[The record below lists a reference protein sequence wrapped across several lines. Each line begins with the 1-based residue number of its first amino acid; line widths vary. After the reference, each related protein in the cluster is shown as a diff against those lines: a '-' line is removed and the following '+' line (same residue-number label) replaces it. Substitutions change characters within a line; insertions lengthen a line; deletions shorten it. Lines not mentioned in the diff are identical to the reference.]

1 MHTAVTFPRY
11 HMTVKKKAG
20 ETDITHG
27 GKDEIMNG
35 SNGKN
40 ISVKAAAVIC
50 AVCIAAASAVTWGI
64 AAKTGSDPGSPID
77 KIDIS
82 DGTDSAGETI
92 KSDGSVKTPEETGN
106 AAALTASEIYAQNI
120 ASTVGITAKGTTK
133 NIFGQTTSTAS
144 SGTGFVIR
152 SDGYI
157 LTNHHVINGADE
169 FTVTFSDGTSYP
181 AEVVGYESDVSDIAV
196 LKIDKTGL
204 RPVTFGKSSEMAV
217 GEDIT
222 VIGNPLG
229 ELTFSLTR
237 GVVSALD
244 RKINTDGNP
253 ITMFQIDAAVNS
265 GNSGGPAFDSGGNV
279 VGIVT
284 AKYASG
290 TTEGLGFCIPSDSA
304 EKIASDIIEYGY
316 MRGKT
321 TLGISYEDAE
331 TVYEYYYRRYGMNVN
346 RIEGLLTSGVY
357 VASVTSES
365 PAEKAGLEK
374 GDYITAA
381 DGAEISGSAALKAF
395 LGSHNPGD
403 TVTLTICR
411 SGKYSEITVTLG
423 EYVPEASGSG
433 TAF

>member
-1 MHTAVTFPRY
+1 
-11 HMTVKKKAG
+11 MTVKKKAG
-20 ETDITHG
+20 LTDLTTG

-50 AVCIAAASAVTWGI
+50 ALCIAAASAVTWGI
-64 AAKTGSDPGSPID
+64 AAKSGSSTGSPID
-77 KIDIS
+77 KIDIP
-82 DGTDSAGETI
+82 DNTDSTGETI
-92 KSDGSVKTPEETGN
+92 KSDGSIQTPAETVTGT
-106 AAALTASEIYAQNI
+106 ALSASEIYAENI
-120 ASTVGITAKGTTK
+120 GSIVGITAKGTTK

-152 SDGYI
+152 EDGYI
-157 LTNHHVINGADE
+157 LTNHHVIDGADE

-204 RPVTFGKSSEMAV
+204 KPITFGKSSEMTV

-265 GNSGGPAFDSGGNV
+265 GNSGGPAFDSEGNV

-304 EKIASDIIEYGY
+304 EKIASDIIECGY
-316 MRGKT
+316 MRGKA

-357 VASVTSES
+357 VASVTSGS

-381 DGAEISGSAALKAF
+381 DGSEISDSSALKAL
-395 LGSHNPGD
+395 LGAHSPGD
-403 TVTLTICR
+403 TVTLKICR
-411 SGKYSEITVTLG
+411 SGNYSEITVTLG
-423 EYVPEASGSG
+423 EYVPETTGSG

>member
-1 MHTAVTFPRY
+1 
-11 HMTVKKKAG
+11 
-20 ETDITHG
+20 
-27 GKDEIMNG
+27 MNG

-64 AAKTGSDPGSPID
+64 SAKTGSDPGSPID

-82 DGTDSAGETI
+82 DGTDSTGETI
-92 KSDGSVKTPEETGN
+92 KSDGSLKTPEETGN

-169 FTVTFSDGTSYP
+169 FTVTFSDGSSYP

-204 RPVTFGKSSEMAV
+204 RPVTFGKSSEMTV

-265 GNSGGPAFDSGGNV
+265 GNSGGPVYNDAGQV
-279 VGIVT
+279 IGIVT
-284 AKYASG
+284 AKYSSTG
-290 TTEGLGFCIPSDSA
+290 VEGLGFAIPINDA
-304 EKIASDIIEYGY
+304 VNLANELMENGVVTNKVQ
-316 MRGKT
+316 
-321 TLGISYEDAE
+321 LGITTQ
-331 TVYEYYYRRYGMNVN
+331 TVP
-346 RIEGLLTSGVY
+346 
-357 VASVTSES
+357 ASVAQYYNMVEGAYVYSVNAGS
-365 PAEKAGLEK
+365 CAEKAGLQI
-374 GDYITAA
+374 GDIITAVGGKA
-381 DGAEISGSAALKAF
+381 VASSDALKAALRSF
-395 LGSHNPGD
+395 APGD
-403 TVTLTICR
+403 TTELTVYRGGKTVTV
-411 SGKYSEITVTLG
+411 TVTLD
-423 EYVPEASGSG
+423 EADES
-433 TAF
+433 TAAQQQTQQRTLP

>member
-1 MHTAVTFPRY
+1 MHTVVTFPRY

-35 SNGKN
+35 SNEKN

-50 AVCIAAASAVTWGI
+50 VVCIAAASAVTWGI
-64 AAKTGSDPGSPID
+64 SAKTGSDPGSPID

-82 DGTDSAGETI
+82 DGTDSTGETI

-204 RPVTFGKSSEMAV
+204 RPVTFGKSSEMTV

-316 MRGKT
+316 MR
-321 TLGISYEDAE
+321 
-331 TVYEYYYRRYGMNVN
+331 
-346 RIEGLLTSGVY
+346 
-357 VASVTSES
+357 
-365 PAEKAGLEK
+365 
-374 GDYITAA
+374 
-381 DGAEISGSAALKAF
+381 
-395 LGSHNPGD
+395 
-403 TVTLTICR
+403 
-411 SGKYSEITVTLG
+411 
-423 EYVPEASGSG
+423 
-433 TAF
+433 

>member
-1 MHTAVTFPRY
+1 
-11 HMTVKKKAG
+11 
-20 ETDITHG
+20 
-27 GKDEIMNG
+27 MNG
-35 SNGKN
+35 SNRKT

-82 DGTDSAGETI
+82 DSIDSTGETI
-92 KSDGSVKTPEETGN
+92 KSDGSVKTPEETEN

-196 LKIDKTGL
+196 LKIDKAGL
-204 RPVTFGKSSEMAV
+204 KPVTFGKSSEMTV

-331 TVYEYYYRRYGMNVN
+331 MVYEYYYRRYGMNVN

-365 PAEKAGLEK
+365 PADKAGLEK

-381 DGAEISGSAALKAF
+381 DGAEISGSAVLKAF

-403 TVTLTICR
+403 TVTLKICR
-411 SGKYSEITVTLG
+411 NGKYSEITVTLG
-423 EYVPEASGSG
+423 EYIPETSGSG